1 MDLMVMEDCLRS
13 ELVRLLT
20 LPWENKCHNEKKINR
35 TRFSFLG
42 K

>member
-20 LPWENKCHNEKKINR
+20 LPWENKCEKKINR